1 MTVSSSPT
9 PPLLSAHLCSSWL
22 VVHSRFGLQLSHS
35 SCSKTSL
42 PGSHF
47 MNLYQPFLFHHCYLL
62 IRTCHAL
69 PLLLMVILPLL
80 FRHLTSTQPHFMN
93 LCQPFL
99 LHHCYLLIYVCR
111 PLPLWLTWS
120 HPSCSDTSLPDSHT
134 SWNSVNISYSTYVI
148 CSSKL
153 IVHSHFGLQTAAPHV
168 PVSTNYNSYEP
179 SVLPSL
185 LGLPKPVTSTVLPNS
200 SPFDFSSTPS
210 TPTARTQVKLLKL
223 TLKKFS
229 GDLTQFGTPLI
240 QLSTAIPTCL
250 VWTSSATCIFCLTQL
265 QLR

>member
-1 MTVSSSPT
+1 
-9 PPLLSAHLCSSWL
+9 
-22 VVHSRFGLQLSHS
+22 
-35 SCSKTSL
+35 
-42 PGSHF
+42 
-47 MNLYQPFLFHHCYLL
+47 
-62 IRTCHAL
+62 
-69 PLLLMVILPLL
+69 MVILPLL
-80 FRHLTSTQPHFMN
+80 FRHLTSRQPHLMN

-99 LHHCYLLIYVCR
+99 LHHCYLLICVCR

-153 IVHSHFGLQTAAPHV
+153 IVHSHFGLWTAAPHV